1 VPLGEEEHLFF
12 AHGTWED
19 GLHARVWQ
27 LQIRSGK
34 LRDFQTILS
43 SVIELARQQGGYRG
57 VFAWASGKLESPE
70 VTLVAIWDS
79 LGAIRASEN
88 NLFLTEA
95 ISRFLA
101 CCEGLPHISEREFLA
116 SDFIAAS
123 ARAKA

>member
-1 VPLGEEEHLFF
+1 M
-12 AHGTWED
+12 
-19 GLHARVWQ
+19 HARVWQ